1 MVKAE
6 IINQQTEPVSTP
18 EDAQASSA
26 KKLAETATP
35 WLSVIVPTYNGAAF
49 LPRALDSIASQTG
62 PDIEVIAIDDG
73 STDETVKLLESYQTR
88 LNLKIISRGRVG
100 NWVSNTNHALRLAR
114 GQYACF
120 LHQDDFWLP
129 ERIARM
135 REAARDHSAAVVIL
149 HPSQFVDAA
158 GKITGNWNCPFPKK
172 TGLLK
177 SEYVF
182 RRLIVQNFI
191 AIPSPMFKR
200 EAACSTGLLDESLW
214 YTADWKFWLALATL
228 GPWAYLP
235 EPLAAF
241 RIHLGSQT
249 ATGAARSQAAQ
260 LKSVLKSALP
270 AIGTDDSLRRVA
282 RYSIH
287 VNQSLA
293 HCFFRG
299 KYPPT
304 KLLLRGVRLGPIDFV
319 RYLRYSRIL
328 ERVSARF
335 STALFDKRSLERNAV

>member
-6 IINQQTEPVSTP
+6 IINQQSEPVSTP
-18 EDAQASSA
+18 EDTQASSA
-26 KKLAETATP
+26 KKLAETAIP
-35 WLSVIVPTYNGAAF
+35 WLSVIVPTYNGGAF
-49 LPRALDSIASQTG
+49 LPRALDSIASQTRS
-62 PDIEVIAIDDG
+62 DIEVIAIDDG
-73 STDETVKLLESYQTR
+73 SSDDTLRVLESYRNR

-100 NWVSNTNHALRLAR
+100 NWVANTNYALRRAR
-114 GQYACF
+114 GEYACF

-129 ERIARM
+129 DRIIRL
-135 REAARDHSAAVVIL
+135 RAAAQNHSDAVLIL
-149 HPSQFVDAA
+149 HPSQFVDAT
-158 GKITGNWNCPFPKK
+158 GKVTGNWTCPFPKRQS
-172 TGLLK
+172 LLN
-177 SEYVF
+177 SDYVF

-191 AIPSPMFKR
+191 AIPSPIFKR
-200 EAACSTGLLDESLW
+200 QAACAAGLLDESLW
-214 YTADWKFWLALATL
+214 YTADWKFWLALAML

-235 EPLAAF
+235 EPLTAF
-241 RIHLGSQT
+241 RVHLGSQT
-249 ATGAARSQAAQ
+249 AMGAARSQAAQ

-270 AIGTDDSLRRVA
+270 AIGKDDSLRRVA
-282 RYSIH
+282 RYSVH

-304 KLLLRGVRLGPIDFV
+304 RLLLRGVRLGPVDFI

-335 STALFDKRSLERNAV
+335 STTLFDRRALGRNVV

>member
-18 EDAQASSA
+18 EGAQASSA
-26 KKLAETATP
+26 KKLAETVAP
-35 WLSVIVPTYNGAAF
+35 WLSVIVPTYNGAAY
-49 LPRALDSIASQTG
+49 LPRALDSIANQTG

-73 STDETVKLLESYQTR
+73 STDDTVKVLESYQTR
-88 LNLKIISRGRVG
+88 LNLKVVSRGRVG
-100 NWVSNTNHALRLAR
+100 NWVSNTNYALSLAR
-114 GQYACF
+114 GEYACF

-129 ERIARM
+129 GRISQM
-135 REAARDHSAAVVIL
+135 RKLAQGQPNAVVIL
-149 HPSQFVDAA
+149 HPSQFVDAE
-158 GKITGNWNCPFPKK
+158 GKITGNWNCPFPKRA
-172 TGLLK
+172 GLLD
-177 SEYVF
+177 SDYVF

-191 AIPSPMFKR
+191 AIPSPIFKR
-200 EAACSTGLLDESLW
+200 EAACSAGLLDESLW
-214 YTADWKFWLALATL
+214 YTADWKFWLALAKL

-270 AIGTDDSLRRVA
+270 AIGADDSLRRVA
-282 RYSIH
+282 RYSVH

-304 KLLLRGVRLGPIDFV
+304 RLLLRGVRLGPVDFV

-335 STALFDKRSLERNAV
+335 SATLFDRRAPGRNVV